1 MKIKVTIKRG
11 ESKINSEDFIFFAL
25 LGGSTQ
31 RHRDTEFILF
41 LLNFGRATQMYRDTE
56 DFLLRSLH
64 GDAENRD
71 FSLK

>member
-1 MKIKVTIKRG
+1 MKIKGTIKRG

-25 LGGSTQ
+25 LWGSTQ
-31 RHRDTEFILF
+31 RYRDTEFF
-41 LLNFGRATQMYRDTE
+41 LLFMG
-56 DFLLRSLH
+56 SLH